1 MMKIFHLKIFKNKC
15 IQIVHIDHEVMMI
28 MQNAPARSQ
37 LEPSNNFDDDPVLP
51 HSSIE
56 NEYENVDSIR
66 NNCCQKNLIPVPSPY
81 RNIDISHPNAPHP
94 TPCPR
99 PTSTSACFY
108 TPSTKNINNFN
119 IYEELEFPASPHFHC
134 YSRSECTKNEPNIK
148 RPVFF
153 SPQPQKPEL
162 PPPMDPQGGKK
173 PKPSVK
179 RAVSDGHAQIK
190 TTKRRTRKSFNERKS
205 CLAESGNSNSNRR
218 GQDCCV

>member
-1 MMKIFHLKIFKNKC
+1 
-15 IQIVHIDHEVMMI
+15 MMI

-37 LEPSNNFDDDPVLP
+37 LEASHNFDQIHPP
-51 HSSIE
+51 HSSLE
-56 NEYENVDSIR
+56 HEYENVDSNR
-66 NNCCQKNLIPVPSPY
+66 NSCCQQNLIPVPSPY
-81 RNIDISHPNAPHP
+81 RNIEITHPNAPHP

-108 TPSTKNINNFN
+108 TPNSRNINNPD
-119 IYEELEFPASPHFHC
+119 IYEEVELSPSRPFHSH
-134 YSRSECTKNEPNIK
+134 SRSECTKEELNIK

-162 PPPMDPQGGKK
+162 PPPMDPHGKK
-173 PKPSVK
+173 KPRQSVK

-205 CLAESGNSNSNRR
+205 CLTQSNNTNSDRR

>member
-1 MMKIFHLKIFKNKC
+1 
-15 IQIVHIDHEVMMI
+15 MMI
-28 MQNAPARSQ
+28 MQNASARSQ
-37 LEPSNNFDDDPVLP
+37 LETSNNFDRIAP
-51 HSSIE
+51 HSSLE

-66 NNCCQKNLIPVPSPY
+66 NSSCCQQNLIPVPSPY

-108 TPSTKNINNFN
+108 TPNSKNVNKYN
-119 IYEELEFPASPHFHC
+119 IYEEIELSPSRPFHC
-134 YSRSECTKNEPNIK
+134 HSRSECTKDEVNVK

-162 PPPMDPQGGKK
+162 PPAMDPHGRKK
-173 PKPSVK
+173 PRQSVK

-205 CLAESGNSNSNRR
+205 CLAESNNTNSNRR